1 MFGLGP
7 TELILIAIII
17 LFFFGAKRLPEIG
30 RGLGN
35 SISEFRKIKKEY
47 REDDTTEKTEKDAET
62 KDDSSGGGFVE
73 KKIKEKLVDSVPVVR
88 QAKQLKDKA
97 DKIKSVIN

>member
-7 TELILIAIII
+7 TELILIAVII

-30 RGLGN
+30 KGIGS
-35 SISEFRKIKKEY
+35 SIAEFRKVKKEY
-47 REDDTTEKTEKDAET
+47 RREETDDKKTET
-62 KDDSSGGGFVE
+62 KDDSSVPGFVE
-73 KKIKEKLVDSVPVVR
+73 KKITEKLVDATPLMR
-88 QAKQLKDKA
+88 QAKQIKDKA

>member
-7 TELILIAIII
+7 TELIVIAVII

-30 RGLGN
+30 KGLGS
-35 SISEFRKIKKEY
+35 SISEFRKVKKEFQK
-47 REDDTTEKTEKDAET
+47 DDKGEESAET
-62 KDDSSGGGFVE
+62 KDDSGAAGFVE
-73 KKIKEKLVDSVPVVR
+73 QKIKEKLVDSVPGVR
-88 QAKQLKDKA
+88 QARRIKDKA